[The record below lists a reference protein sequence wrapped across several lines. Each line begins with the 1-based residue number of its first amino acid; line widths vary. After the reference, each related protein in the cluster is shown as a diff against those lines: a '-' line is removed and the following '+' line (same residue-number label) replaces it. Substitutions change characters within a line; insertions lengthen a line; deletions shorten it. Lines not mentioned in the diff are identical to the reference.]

1 VSLKTVKKKGIH
13 DYESIMKGVEKL
25 MKTELST
32 ENVELISQYD
42 MEMVRQSITSIASR
56 ITVSDEGSLS
66 SQEHKIISDFSK
78 YFANTILNSV

>member
-1 VSLKTVKKKGIH
+1 
-13 DYESIMKGVEKL
+13 MKGVEKL

-42 MEMVRQSITSIASR
+42 MEMVRQSIASR
-56 ITVSDEGSLS
+56 ISVSDEGSLS
-66 SQEHKIISDFSK
+66 SQERKIISDFSK